1 MGMHPHGNGTLNV
14 DAALSDVARIYRSIT
29 GKDLPRNGTP
39 VAPIPPEREPRRVA
53 EDALE
58 QLARLLHRHAPAG
71 PMAAPVPHPLPVPV
85 PAGGASVD
93 CWESA
98 STLFVQMDLPGVRRE
113 AIQVVLEGNVLV
125 VRAQRHRDAPDGAR
139 PAALERLAG
148 SIERRVLLPGGI
160 DPAHFDAELRDGV
173 LHVTLRRREGAADGR
188 AIPVR

>member
-58 QLARLLHRHAPAG
+58 QLARLLHRQAPA
-71 PMAAPVPHPLPVPV
+71 PQVVAPAPPPLPIST
-85 PAGGASVD
+85 ASVD

-98 STLFVQMDLPGVRRE
+98 TTLFVQIDLPGVRRE
-113 AIQVVLEGNVLV
+113 AIQVLLDGNVLL
-125 VRAQRHRDAPDGAR
+125 VRAQRSREVPEGAR
-139 PAALERLAG
+139 PAALERLTG
-148 SIERRVLLPGGI
+148 LVERRVLLPGGI

-173 LHVTLRRREGAADGR
+173 LHVTLRRRDGAADGR